1 MFAYVRDNDVYRVD
15 VEGNA
20 ETVFYPRE
28 QDGSYMG
35 VNRTQS
41 SFVKLYLENRQIQR
55 ILFTSATTGVM
66 IPMDQ
71 ATDED
76 KFLVTFFWAEAE
88 RPRIPGDVFL
98 HPTRTPR
105 PDAAAVSASA
115 EEDEEEEEEDYE
127 Y

>member
-1 MFAYVRDNDVYRVD
+1 
-15 VEGNA
+15 
-20 ETVFYPRE
+20 
-28 QDGSYMG
+28 
-35 VNRTQS
+35 
-41 SFVKLYLENRQIQR
+41 
-55 ILFTSATTGVM
+55 
-66 IPMDQ
+66 
-71 ATDED
+71 
-76 KFLVTFFWAEAE
+76 VTFFRAEAE